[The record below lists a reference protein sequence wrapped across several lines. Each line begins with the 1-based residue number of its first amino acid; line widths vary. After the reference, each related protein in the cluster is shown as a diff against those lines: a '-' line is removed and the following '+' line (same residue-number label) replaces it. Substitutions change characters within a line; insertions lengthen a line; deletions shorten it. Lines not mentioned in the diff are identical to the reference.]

1 MKIMKKLFK
10 SSKNLK
16 NKSGAGFTIIE
27 LLVVVAIIA
36 VLAAI
41 VLVNV
46 TQYINKGKDA
56 AIKGNMATILT
67 NMAVYYDD
75 NGNYTS
81 FFGAA
86 NLTYQTPAAAI
97 VSAGKAVT
105 TGLKTDT
112 NDQACAC
119 STLYDTTN
127 GTYCVDSSG
136 YKRQTNVACATRCP
150 TGTLVTSGKCTD

>member
-1 MKIMKKLFK
+1 MKKLLT

-67 NMAVYYDD
+67 NMAVHYDD
-75 NGNYTS
+75 NGDYST
-81 FFGAA
+81 FA
-86 NLTYQTPAAAI
+86 
-97 VSAGKAVT
+97 VSNGYVIPSTAVTNAGKTVIN
-105 TGLKTDT
+105 GSKTDT
-112 NDQACAC
+112 DDQFCAC
-119 STLYDTTN
+119 STLFDTTN
-127 GTYCVDSSG
+127 GTYCVDDTG
-136 YKRQTNVACATRCP
+136 YKNQTNTACATRC
-150 TGTLVTSGKCTD
+150 TSGTTAADGRCTN